1 MGIDMTF
8 ALIFSMLGI
17 DEEEDDIDLD
27 KDITRNVLGAVV
39 TLALGRSMGNIA
51 QMPINYGTEWLN
63 KEYGEG
69 ITREGEYNAYKD
81 GIVFSKIPMELKP
94 QDNLIEK
101 IVISS
106 LGSYTPV
113 VKTVVRGGKLA
124 TRVVS
129 SKKEETKEKN
139 LGELSERIPFEIAG
153 NLGVVPGYKT
163 LRKIYLKHLFNGVGA
178 DKKEESSGRNSRS
191 RPRERERERTR
202 PRNN

>member
-1 MGIDMTF
+1 MGKGDITRAQGAMLLTGTVVRLSMYKMGIDMTF

-17 DEEEDDIDLD
+17 DEEEDDLDLD

-39 TLALGRSMGNIA
+39 TLALGRSMGNIS
-51 QMPINYGTEWLN
+51 QMPINAGTEWLN

-81 GIVFSKIPMELKP
+81 GVVFSKIPVELNP

-101 IVISS
+101 IVVSS

-113 VKTVVRGGKLA
+113 VKTAIRGGKLA
-124 TRVVS
+124 TRS
-129 SKKEETKEKN
+129 ITSKKESTREKN

-153 NLGVVPGYKT
+153 KVGVVPGY
-163 LRKIYLKHLFNGVGA
+163 
-178 DKKEESSGRNSRS
+178 
-191 RPRERERERTR
+191 
-202 PRNN
+202 